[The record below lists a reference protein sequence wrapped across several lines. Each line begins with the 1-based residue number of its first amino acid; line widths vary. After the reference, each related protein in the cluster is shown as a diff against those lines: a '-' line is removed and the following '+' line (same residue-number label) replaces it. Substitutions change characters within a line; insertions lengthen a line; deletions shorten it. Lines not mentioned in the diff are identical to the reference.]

1 MALLLKKKGGS
12 IMLKKMNKKFSLL
25 LVLVLVLSVVLTA
38 CGGEK
43 PGDAEKPGQ
52 GDKAEGEVGDI
63 KTVEDIQDAGKL
75 ILGTSADYPPFEFH
89 ALIDGED
96 KIVGFDIEIAKYIA
110 EKLGVEL
117 EINDMD
123 FDSLITALGAG
134 RVDMVIAGMNPDPE
148 RDANFTDVYYEANL
162 AVVVKKDNPLG
173 IEKEEDLKGK
183 KIGAQIGTTQA
194 DIADEAGAEDVLAL
208 PSNYDL
214 VMNLKTDK
222 IDCVIMETPVAEAF
236 AKNNDDLIVVEGLEI
251 DSGTDGVAIAVKTG
265 SDEFTEKLNEI
276 LDEIKSKGLLEE
288 WMAEADKLSE
298 EEI

>member
-1 MALLLKKKGGS
+1 
-12 IMLKKMNKKFSLL
+12 MLKKMNKKFSLA
-25 LVLVLVLSVVLTA
+25 LVLVLVLSVLLTA

-43 PGDAEKPGQ
+43 PGEAEGPNQ
-52 GDKAEGEVGDI
+52 GDKAEGQEGKITTI
-63 KTVEDIQDAGKL
+63 KDIQDAGKL

-89 ALIDGED
+89 ALIDGKDE
-96 KIVGFDIEIAKYIA
+96 IVGFDIKIAEYIA
-110 EKLGVEL
+110 EELGVEL

-123 FDSLITALGAG
+123 FDNLITALGSG

-162 AVVVKKDNPLG
+162 AVVVKKDNSLG

-183 KIGAQIGTTQA
+183 KIGAQIGTTQEE
-194 DIADEAGAEDVLAL
+194 IANEAGAEEVLAL

-236 AKNNDDLIVVEGLEI
+236 AKNNDDLMVIGGLEI

-276 LDEIKSKGLLEE
+276 LGEIKSKGLLEE
-288 WMAEADKLSE
+288 WMAEADRLSE
-298 EEI
+298 DEI